1 MKGDA
6 LIILSIIGLISIAC
20 IVAYYIIKSEEVKIE
35 YPYIPSIPKYSDITF
50 SPISSKPGKLP
61 TEYLDLT
68 KEYFEFPYSL
78 KSSFLDPAIVV
89 LCPYLSYT
97 TQSGET
103 KTLNEECKEIKI
115 NPNEEKTG
123 YITIKLENKEEIKDS
138 TKVFVVINVTYSS
151 NLRGLCDLYINE
163 GYPSCSVTKNSEIKI
178 TPLLAP
184 NPIKLGRDEYF
195 SIDLEVEKYGES
207 LTLSKIE
214 FQPLE
219 TKVIRKLRDKNIE
232 EKITIEGKCELKKE
246 ITIGKKEFLRICTLP
261 KPKFEIREESAK
273 NITFYYLPFDCQKE
287 EARKLKICEIVEKE
301 KREDILKKIPIFLNI
316 SFFASKSYSYRL
328 YPTN

>member
-1 MKGDA
+1 MKGSA
-6 LIILSIIGLISIAC
+6 LIILTVIGLIFI
-20 IVAYYIIKSEEVKIE
+20 IGMVVYYTIKSEEMKIE
-35 YPYIPSIPKYSDITF
+35 YPYIPSIPKYSDIIF

-78 KSSFLDPAIVV
+78 KSSFLDPTIVV

-97 TQSGET
+97 TQSGES
-103 KTLNEECKEIKI
+103 KTLNEECKEIEL

-123 YITIKLENKEEIKDS
+123 YITIKLRNKEEIKDS
-138 TKVFVVINVTYSS
+138 TKVFVVVNITYFS

-178 TPLLAP
+178 TPLLAL
-184 NPIKLGRDEYF
+184 NPIKLDRDEYF

-214 FQPLE
+214 FKPLG

-232 EKITIEGKCELKKE
+232 EKITIEGKCELEKE
-246 ITIGKKEFLRICTLP
+246 ITIREKEFLRICTLP
-261 KPKFEIREESAK
+261 KPKFEIKEESVK
-273 NITFYYLPFDCQKE
+273 NTTFYYFPLDCHKE
-287 EARKLKICEIVEKE
+287 ETKKLKICEMVEKE

-316 SFFASKSYSYRL
+316 SFSASKSYSYRV
-328 YPTN
+328 YPRD